1 MNLFSRINTKTFQF
15 PGRGK
20 VIKDRS
26 ALHIAVLEDDAEQ
39 VEFLLTH
46 NASPNGRDANGHTPF
61 HYAVASRN
69 MAIAQRLLDAGA
81 EVNIRDWKRRTIL
94 GILTSPTLD
103 KLDIQPDGASFAERI
118 QFLRDNSATT

>member
-1 MNLFSRINTKTFQF
+1 MNLFSELNAKTFQF

-20 VIKDRS
+20 AVKDRS

-61 HYAVASRN
+61 HYAIASRN
-69 MAIAQRLLDAGA
+69 MTLAQRLLEAGA

-103 KLDIQPDGASFAERI
+103 KLGIQPEGADFAARI
-118 QFLRDNSATT
+118 QFLKEQGATT